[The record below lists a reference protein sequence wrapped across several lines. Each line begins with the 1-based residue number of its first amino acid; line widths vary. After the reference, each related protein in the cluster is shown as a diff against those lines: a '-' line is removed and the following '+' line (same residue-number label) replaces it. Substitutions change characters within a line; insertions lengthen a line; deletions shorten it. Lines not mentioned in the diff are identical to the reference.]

1 MTERTRKKPVRR
13 AGAASRQ
20 GRVTLARAL
29 SKLGAL
35 SRSQAR
41 AAVLAGRVSIGGLPA
56 VDPDAWV
63 DPSRLD
69 ITLDGARLL
78 PAPFVYL
85 VMHKPPGVVT
95 TRSDERG
102 RQTVYDLL
110 PRLPVRVFPVGRL
123 DLDSSGLLLFTNDTR
138 FGNLL
143 TDPER
148 HVPKSYLVEVDR
160 RLGPREIAELRAPQ
174 VLPDGRRLRGAEV
187 RPVGGTGTRFR
198 VTIEEGKNR
207 QIRRLFAAHGAGVL
221 ALCRTSV
228 GGLRIGGL
236 REGETRRLTPAEV
249 EMLRVESAGR

>member
-1 MTERTRKKPVRR
+1 MTALARKRPVRR
-13 AGAASRQ
+13 AGAAPRA

-29 SKLGAL
+29 SKIGAL

-41 AAVLAGRVSIGGLPA
+41 AAVLAGRVSVGGLPA

-69 ITLDGARLL
+69 VTLDGARLL

-102 RQTVYDLL
+102 RKTVYDLL
-110 PRLPVRVFPVGRL
+110 PGLPVRVFPVGRL

-148 HVPKSYLVEVDR
+148 RIPKRYIVETDR
-160 RLGPREIAELRAPQ
+160 RLELRAIEQLRTPH
-174 VLPDGRRLRGAEV
+174 VLPDGTRLRAAEV
-187 RPVGGTGTRFR
+187 RPLGGTGTRFQ
-198 VTIEEGKNR
+198 VTIDEGKNR
-207 QIRRLFAAHGAGVL
+207 QIRRLFAAHGAGVV
-221 ALCRTSV
+221 ALCRTAV

-236 REGETRRLTPAEV
+236 REGHTRLLTPAEV
-249 EMLRVESAGR
+249 AMLRAASAGR